1 MTESPPEES
10 RFGFV
15 AVLGAPNVGKS
26 TLINRLVGSK
36 VTIVS
41 PKVQTTRSRILGI
54 ALHGGSQIVL
64 VDTPGIFQPKRRL
77 DRAMVAAAWQ
87 GASDADIVCLLVDS
101 ERGVDADAQRI
112 VEGLKKDGRQ
122 AVLVLNKIDRVK
134 RENLLALSARLNEI
148 GIFSDTFM
156 LSALNGDGVGD
167 FLDFI
172 AGRVPP
178 GVWHYPEDQISDLPQ
193 RLLAA
198 EVTREQLFHLTH
210 QEVPYAVAVDTDS
223 WETFR
228 DGSVKIMQTIYVQR
242 DSQKPI
248 ILGKG
253 GSLIKRV
260 GAAARGELTEMLGC
274 AVHLFLHVKVREKW
288 SEDRSHFRAWGLD
301 YNA

>member
-1 MTESPPEES
+1 MAESSPEET

-87 GASDADIVCLLVDS
+87 GASDADVVCLLVDS
-101 ERGVDADAQRI
+101 ERGVDGDAQRI

-134 RENLLALSARLNEI
+134 RENLLALSARLNDT

-156 LSALNGDGVGD
+156 LSALKGDGVDD
-167 FLDFI
+167 FLDFM

>member
-1 MTESPPEES
+1 MADPSTEGS

-54 ALHGGSQIVL
+54 ALHKASQIVL

-87 GASDADIVCLLVDS
+87 GASDADVVCLLVDS
-101 ERGVDADAQRI
+101 ERGLDGNAQRI
-112 VEGLKKDGRQ
+112 VEGLRQDGRE

-134 RENLLALSARLNEI
+134 RESLLALSAKLNDTEL
-148 GIFSDTFM
+148 FSDTFM

-167 FLDFI
+167 FLDFL
-172 AGRVPP
+172 ARRVPP

-198 EVTREQLFHLTH
+198 EVTRERLFHLTH
-210 QEVPYAVAVDTDS
+210 QEVPYAVAVDTDA

-228 DGSVKIMQTIYVQR
+228 DGSVKITQTIYVQR

-248 ILGKG
+248 VLGKG

-260 GAAARGELTEMLGC
+260 GAAARGELSEMLGC
-274 AVHLFLHVKVREKW
+274 PVHLFLHVKVREKW